1 MADLAECPAVVAQAA
16 VGENFERKNKGQ
28 WPIFKP
34 EGSEMNPAKF
44 FNEKQKK
51 QIVEAIKEAEKET
64 SGEIR
69 LHIESKC
76 KGDPLERAM
85 KVFAKLKMHK
95 TALRN
100 GVIIYL
106 AIDDRKFAIY
116 GDKGINEKVPE
127 NFWQDVKDV
136 MAEYFKKNQHTEG
149 LVKGIAM
156 IGEKLKAYFPYQK
169 DDVNEL
175 SDDISIGD

>member
-1 MADLAECPAVVAQAA
+1 
-16 VGENFERKNKGQ
+16 
-28 WPIFKP
+28 
-34 EGSEMNPAKF
+34 MNPAKF
-44 FNEKQKK
+44 FTEEQKK
-51 QIVEAIKEAEKET
+51 RIVEAIKEAENET

-76 KGDPLERAM
+76 KGDPLERAK
-85 KVFAKLKMHK
+85 KVFKKLKMHK

-106 AIDDRKFAIY
+106 AIDHRKFAIW

-127 NFWQDVKDV
+127 NFWQDVKEV
-136 MAEYFKKNQHTEG
+136 MAEHFKKNEHTEG

-156 IGEKLKAYFPYQK
+156 IGEKLKTYFPHQK
-169 DDVNEL
+169 DDINEL
-175 SDDISIGD
+175 SDDISIGE

>member
-1 MADLAECPAVVAQAA
+1 
-16 VGENFERKNKGQ
+16 
-28 WPIFKP
+28 
-34 EGSEMNPAKF
+34 MNPAKF
-44 FNEKQKK
+44 FTEEEKER
-51 QIVEAIKEAEKET
+51 IVQAIKDAEKET

-76 KGDPLERAM
+76 KGDPLQRAM

-127 NFWQDVKDV
+127 NFWEDVKEV
-136 MAEYFKKNQHTEG
+136 MGQHFKENKHVEG

-156 IGEKLKAYFPYQK
+156 IGEKLKEFFPYQA
-169 DDVNEL
+169 DDINEL
-175 SDDISIGD
+175 PDDISIGS

>member
-1 MADLAECPAVVAQAA
+1 
-16 VGENFERKNKGQ
+16 
-28 WPIFKP
+28 
-34 EGSEMNPAKF
+34 MNPAKF
-44 FNEKQKK
+44 FTKEEKER
-51 QIVEAIKEAEKET
+51 IVQAIKEAEKET

-76 KGDPLERAM
+76 KGDPLQRAM

-127 NFWQDVKDV
+127 NFWEDVKEV
-136 MAEYFKKNQHTEG
+136 MRQHFKENKHVEG

-156 IGEKLKAYFPYQK
+156 IGEKLKEFFPYQA
-169 DDVNEL
+169 DDINEL
-175 SDDISIGD
+175 PDDISIGS

>member
-1 MADLAECPAVVAQAA
+1 
-16 VGENFERKNKGQ
+16 
-28 WPIFKP
+28 
-34 EGSEMNPAKF
+34 MNPAKF
-44 FNEKQKK
+44 FTEEEKER
-51 QIVEAIKEAEKET
+51 IVQAIKEAEKET

-76 KGDPLERAM
+76 KGDPLQRAM

-127 NFWQDVKDV
+127 NFWEDVKEV
-136 MAEYFKKNQHTEG
+136 MRQHFKENKHVEG

-156 IGEKLKAYFPYQK
+156 IGEKLKEFFPYQA

-175 SDDISIGD
+175 PDDISIGS

>member
-1 MADLAECPAVVAQAA
+1 
-16 VGENFERKNKGQ
+16 
-28 WPIFKP
+28 
-34 EGSEMNPAKF
+34 MNPAKF
-44 FNEKQKK
+44 FTEEEKER
-51 QIVEAIKEAEKET
+51 IVQAIKEAEKET

-69 LHIESKC
+69 LHIESRC
-76 KGDPLERAM
+76 KGDPLQRAM
-85 KVFAKLKMHK
+85 KVFARLKMHK

-127 NFWQDVKDV
+127 NFWEDVKEV
-136 MAEYFKKNQHTEG
+136 LAQHFKQNKHVDG
-149 LVKGIAM
+149 LVKGIHM
-156 IGEKLKAYFPYQK
+156 IGEKLKEFFPHQA

-175 SDDISIGD
+175 SDDISIGS